1 MIKAHQV
8 KPYDD
13 ASKEIEKAAD
23 ILDRINIA
31 GLNSDDAAWLSQTI
45 AELRGMRS
53 MFYNEAHRRFCAERA
68 GDVKPGE

>member
-13 ASKEIEKAAD
+13 ASKGIEKAAS
-23 ILDRINIA
+23 ILEQINVA
-31 GLNSDDAAWLSQTI
+31 GLNSDDAVWLLQTI
-45 AELRGMRS
+45 TELRGMRS
-53 MFYNEAHRRFCAERA
+53 MFFNEAHRRFVAERK